1 MTKAYRTGTALVLGL
16 ALAAGASQ
24 PAHAKPASAVQATE
38 AKDMLKKGVGF
49 RTVEGQGQ
57 VPAYAAYLASVLK
70 AAGYAD
76 SDIEITPMGETATL
90 VATLKGATREKPIVL
105 LGHMDVVEAKAAD
118 WTRDPFTAVEE
129 NGYVFGR
136 GAEDNKYDVTMM
148 VATMARLKKEGFKP
162 KRDIVLALSGDEET
176 SMLTT
181 RALAQKFKGA
191 GMALNGDGGGGLLDE
206 AGKPLFYGLQA
217 GEKSY
222 ADFEVAITDAG
233 GHSSAP
239 TPTNPIY
246 RLSRALDRLAAYKFP
261 NLANELTKAS
271 LTAASKQVG
280 GELGAAM
287 ARYATNPADSA
298 AAEIIAS
305 KPEYVGQIRTTC
317 VATMVSGGHA
327 QNALPQRATANI
339 NCRIFPGTS
348 IDTIKAELAKVM
360 ADDSAKITVLD
371 DPTASDASPLRP
383 DVMNAVTRAVRARYP
398 GIAVTP
404 SMSAGATDSLHF
416 RAQGVPSY
424 GVASLFMRAEDGYA
438 HGLNER
444 VPVDTIGDALGQWH
458 SVLTELGSK

>member
-271 LTAASKQVG
+271 LAAASKQVG